1 MIISSFKQKILKF
14 WLDTFDL
21 VAFLVLVFW
30 IILFIRFF
38 IGTPYTVVGVSMM
51 PTFESNDRII
61 VEKLSQ
67 RFWTLKRG
75 EIIVF
80 VPPRKEIPYIK
91 RIIGLPGETIKFIDN
106 QTYVCN
112 DKTPES
118 HIQAENGQFCSKLT
132 EEYLYP
138 EAQTRPQGEKSEFEV
153 RNGYFVMGDNR
164 GHTSDSLSCFS
175 RQCYQGAN
183 YVVSNKDMIGRVM
196 VRLFPHFTIF

>member
-1 MIISSFKQKILKF
+1 MSLFKQKILKF
-14 WLDTFDL
+14 WLDAFDL

-67 RFWTLKRG
+67 RFWSLKRG
-75 EIIVF
+75 QIIVF
-80 VPPRKEIPYIK
+80 VPPGKEIPYIK
-91 RIIGLPGETIKFIDN
+91 RIIGLPGETVKFVDN
-106 QTYVCN
+106 QTYICN
-112 DKTPES
+112 DETPES
-118 HIQAENGQFCSKLT
+118 DIQAENGQFCSKLA

-183 YVVSNKDMIGRVM
+183 YVVSSKDMIGRVM
-196 VRLFPHFTIF
+196 VRLFPHFTTF